1 MPKLKLQ
8 KRTGKLPNAIT
19 TSSQRPTILGAAS
32 PEGAIAVPDGRPP
45 FTPKRLAAMLDWHEE
60 SVRRKLR
67 NREWASVVVS
77 RRRLVPAGEVDKIMA
92 EGFIAR
98 AA

>member
-1 MPKLKLQ
+1 MFHKLTAGCMSLRRTESHYVSKLKTQ
-8 KRTGKLPNAIT
+8 KRAGENSGAIT
-19 TSSQRPTILGAAS
+19 TT
-32 PEGAIAVPDGRPP
+32 DTRPP
-45 FTPKRLAAMLDWHEE
+45 ITPKQFAEHLNFHEE

-67 NREWASVVVS
+67 NREWASIIVS
-77 RRRLVPAGEVDKIMA
+77 RRRLIPATEVDRILR